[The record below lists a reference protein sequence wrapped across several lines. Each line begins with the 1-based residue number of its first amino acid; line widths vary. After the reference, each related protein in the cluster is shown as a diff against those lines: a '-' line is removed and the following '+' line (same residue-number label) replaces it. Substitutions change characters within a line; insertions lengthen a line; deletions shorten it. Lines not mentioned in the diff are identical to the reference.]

1 MGRVIVLAVLA
12 VTLLSLAMFV
22 YDDSAALIIPAGICA
37 VLAFYYARRDAPDD
51 FAGEYKPIVVA
62 SAVVD
67 DHGKVRKSVIIEA
80 ARPRTNEGLHPHV
93 EYAAMTAQITRAG
106 IEARL
111 EDGEERLVM
120 WRDVIGIVVRRLP
133 PIHDGATFVDLVST
147 AGATVRLVRWTRLLG
162 DPLPDEPRAQARQ
175 LIAWCPRA
183 TLDPATRTFVDGA
196 GEAAQLPDLA
206 TLAAH
211 DAKLA

>member
-1 MGRVIVLAVLA
+1 MGRVIVFAVLA
-12 VTLLSLAMFV
+12 VTFVSLAMFV
-22 YDDSAALIIPAGICA
+22 FDDSATLIIPGGICA
-37 VLAFYYARRDAPDD
+37 VIAFYYARRDAPDD
-51 FAGEYKPIVVA
+51 FAGEYKPIVVGN
-62 SAVVD
+62 AVVD
-67 DHGKVRKSVIIEA
+67 ERGKVRKSVIIEA
-80 ARPRTNEGLHPHV
+80 TRAKTNETLHPRV

-162 DPLPDEPRAQARQ
+162 DPLPEDPHAQAKQ

-183 TLDPATRTFVDGA
+183 TLDPATRAFVDRG